1 VAIAEWHPLGT
12 TGHRDDE
19 DRIVPLADMRR
30 GTRDSIIAI
39 VMVVVA
45 LALARFVVVFER
57 W

>member
-1 VAIAEWHPLGT
+1 MAIAEWHPLGT

-19 DRIVPLADMRR
+19 DRMVPLADMRR
-30 GTRDSIIAI
+30 GTMDSIIAI